1 MKYRGHERKKRSEG
15 RDNSEKVEGEQRKT
29 CRQGERERERE
40 KRERERKRERTK
52 VELREI

>member
-29 CRQGERERERE
+29 CRQGERERE
-40 KRERERKRERTK
+40 KREREKEK
-52 VELREI
+52 ESEPK